1 MKKNITRVIAFVAGL
16 YFLLEFMLPAGIAFN
31 KTPNPQAPDT
41 QTSAKVYIVKNEK
54 AEILENPDVNV
65 VEKSAFKITTDD
77 KTVFLNPFTPSFGN
91 VSTFLL
97 VLAAMA
103 LYLGPINLTRSELNQ
118 ILRRRQGRM
127 ESVVY
132 MVALIIGIVA
142 TASRDTVVGPPDYT
156 SFQGVMTV
164 TYNAIF
170 YGVNLAFYI
179 TSMGL
184 VSFYLVSAAHRA
196 FLLNNL
202 ESGVMMV
209 SASIV
214 MIGLT
219 PVGDVLNRMLPDWL
233 QLGIMS
239 QWILTCPNTAV
250 QKAVVFGA
258 CGGAFVAAMRNWLSL
273 GQREE

>member
-1 MKKNITRVIAFVAGL
+1 MKKNITRLIAFVAGL
-16 YFLLEFMLPAGIAFN
+16 YFLLEFMLPSGIAFN
-31 KTPNPQAPDT
+31 KNPDPQAPEPQD
-41 QTSAKVYIVKNEK
+41 SAKVYIVKK
-54 AEILENPDVNV
+54 VADEITENPDVNV
-65 VEKSAFKITTDD
+65 VEQSTFKITTDN
-77 KTVFLNPFTPSFGN
+77 KTVYLNPFTPSFSA

-118 ILRRRQGRM
+118 IIRRRKGWM

-132 MVALIIGIVA
+132 MVALIIGIMA

-219 PVGDVLNRMLPDWL
+219 PVGDVLNRLLPTWL
-233 QLGIMS
+233 QLRAPELEAPQLRPRRAQHALRLVKHRGV
-239 QWILTCPNTAV
+239 AV
-250 QKAVVFGA
+250 QVDPI
-258 CGGAFVAAMRNWLSL
+258 
-273 GQREE
+273 